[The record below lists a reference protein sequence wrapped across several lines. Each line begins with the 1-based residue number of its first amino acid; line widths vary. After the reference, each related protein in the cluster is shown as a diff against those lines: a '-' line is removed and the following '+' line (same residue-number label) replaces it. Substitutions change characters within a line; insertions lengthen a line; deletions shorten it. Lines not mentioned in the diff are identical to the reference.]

1 MDDGGSCGFAYN
13 VKTGLSAGNLEN
25 VAFVDKDEELSLR
38 FKYDGVTYAMDFPE
52 ESYQEIYGRM
62 IYNCTFVSSD
72 DRECLGMLIKTDEAY
87 GSATGTVRF
96 CDDIASDEAFSFV
109 IAPNSSVLEDY
120 RDALEERENTVGDLD
135 RSRTTN
141 SENLS
146 IYLSGILQRKQRIEK
161 APDTKTAGFC
171 CRHFF

>member
-120 RDALEERENTVGDLD
+120 RDALEEERIQLETWTDPAQQTQKIFLYICRGFYKG
-135 RSRTTN
+135 N
-141 SENLS
+141 SV
-146 IYLSGILQRKQRIEK
+146 
-161 APDTKTAGFC
+161 
-171 CRHFF
+171 

>member
-1 MDDGGSCGFAYN
+1 MKRKIFKIMAAGLAFGTAAGCGAVDDGGSCGFAYN

-96 CDDIASDEAFSFV
+96 SDDIASDEAFSFV

-120 RDALEERENTVGDLD
+120 RDALEEE
-135 RSRTTN
+135 
-141 SENLS
+141 
-146 IYLSGILQRKQRIEK
+146 RIQLETWTDP
-161 APDTKTAGFC
+161 AQQTQ
-171 CRHFF
+171 